1 MTKDTKELRVSAIK
15 NGTAI
20 DHIPADSL
28 FNVIN
33 ILGLDKI
40 QNTITFGTNLDS
52 QTQGKKAII
61 KISEKYFEKSE
72 INKIALVA
80 PNAKLNIIKDYE
92 VVQKQIIELP
102 DSFQGIVKC
111 VNPKCITNVEN
122 VKTKFTVV
130 DKKELKLKC
139 HYCEKI
145 TNKNNIEVVK

>member
-1 MTKDTKELRVSAIK
+1 MTKETKELRVSAIK

-40 QNTITFGTNLDS
+40 ENTITFGTNLDS

-61 KISEKYFEKSE
+61 KISEKYFENSE
-72 INKIALVA
+72 INKISLVA

-92 VVQKQIIELP
+92 VVDKKVIEIP
-102 DSFQGIVKC
+102 DSFDKIVKC
-111 VNPKCITNVEN
+111 VNPKCVTNVEE
-122 VKTKFTVV
+122 VSTKFMVV
-130 DKKELKLKC
+130 DKNNLKLKC

-145 TNKNNIEVVK
+145 TSKGNIEVL

>member
-1 MTKDTKELRVSAIK
+1 MTKETKELRVSAIK

-40 QNTITFGTNLDS
+40 DNTITFGTNLDS

-61 KISEKYFEKSE
+61 KISEKYFEDSE
-72 INKIALVA
+72 INKISLVA

-92 VVQKQIIELP
+92 VVDKKVIEIP
-102 DSFQGIVKC
+102 DFFNGIVKC
-111 VNPKCITNVEN
+111 VNPKCVTNVED
-122 VKTKFTVV
+122 VSTKFTVV
-130 DKKELKLKC
+130 DKDNLKLKC

-145 TNKNNIEVVK
+145 TSKGYIEVI